1 MFIDKVRKVV
11 LFIMSSIDIFGRS
24 VTGKSGDRGEMG
36 PPGPRGPPGT
46 GGIESITR
54 WFPSLALSEFRKTKL
69 SCLLLKKTSDDL
81 QLGEGGK
88 YIKWLSHSKS
98 KHHAVAVIPSSIIL
112 FVKEE
117 KNGLRFKDFIQD

>member
-1 MFIDKVRKVV
+1 MSVDEVHKVV

-54 WFPSLALSEFRKTKL
+54 WFPSLALSEFRKTEL
-69 SCLLLKKTSDDL
+69 SCLLLTNHQMIFNLEKV
-81 QLGEGGK
+81 EN
-88 YIKWLSHSKS
+88 
-98 KHHAVAVIPSSIIL
+98 IL
-112 FVKEE
+112 
-117 KNGLRFKDFIQD
+117 NGYLIQNQNIML